1 MFKINCEKGCQ
12 TPELLGPE
20 DVKIAYLSRV
30 QKILNAY
37 RDEKN

>member
-1 MFKINCEKGCQ
+1 MEILN
-12 TPELLGPE
+12 PE